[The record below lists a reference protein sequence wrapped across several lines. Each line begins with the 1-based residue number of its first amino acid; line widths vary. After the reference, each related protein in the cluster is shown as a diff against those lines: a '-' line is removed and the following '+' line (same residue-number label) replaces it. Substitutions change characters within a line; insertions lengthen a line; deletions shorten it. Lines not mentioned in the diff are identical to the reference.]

1 MRAIFTGSQS
11 VSILVPQAAV
21 PIRHYLRQPHRL
33 VSALAEQSQIEAL
46 GGGSYRLKMKPR
58 QFLMFSLQP
67 TVDIQL
73 QAKANGTVFLTSQ
86 ACEIRGVDFINH
98 RFQLNLRGIL
108 APTEKHDQTFLE
120 GQADLQVQ
128 VDLPPMLWMTPQII
142 LQTAGNGLLKSILM
156 TVKQK
161 LVHQLVLDYQ
171 TWAQTEVAA
180 EVTLNA
186 TTCAQ
191 ALRNA

>member
-21 PIRHYLRQPHRL
+21 PIRHYMRQPHRL
-33 VSALAEQSQIEAL
+33 VSALADQNRIEAL
-46 GGGSYRLKMKPR
+46 GNDSYRLKMKPR
-58 QFLMFSLQP
+58 QFFMFSVQP

-73 QAKANGTVFLTSQ
+73 QSKTDGTVFLTSQ
-86 ACEIRGVDFINH
+86 ACEIRGVDFIND
-98 RFQLNLRGIL
+98 RFQLKLKGIL
-108 APTEKHDQTFLE
+108 SPAEKQGQTYLE

-128 VDLPPMLWMTPQII
+128 VELPPILWMTPKAI

-156 TVKQK
+156 SVKQK

-171 TWAQTEVAA
+171 VWARTEVAA
-180 EVTLNA
+180 EA
-186 TTCAQ
+186 TAPSQ

>member
-33 VSALAEQSQIEAL
+33 VSALAEQSQIESL
-46 GGGSYRLKMKPR
+46 GSGAYRLKMKPR

-73 QAKANGTVFLTSQ
+73 QAKADGTVFLTSQ

-98 RFQLNLRGIL
+98 RFQLNLKGIL
-108 APTEKHDQTFLE
+108 APVEKSGQTYLE
-120 GQADLQVQ
+120 GQADLQVR
-128 VDLPPMLWMTPQII
+128 VDLPPILWMTPKAI
-142 LQTAGNGLLKSILM
+142 LQAAGNGLLKSILM
-156 TVKQK
+156 SVKQK
-161 LVHQLVLDYQ
+161 LGHQLVLDYQ
-171 TWAQTEVAA
+171 VWARTEVSA
-180 EVTLNA
+180 E
-186 TTCAQ
+186 TTAHSQ

>member
-11 VSILVPQAAV
+11 VLILVPQAAV

-33 VSALAEQSQIEAL
+33 VCALAEQSQIESL
-46 GGGSYRLKMKPR
+46 GNGAYRLKMKPR

-73 QAKANGTVFLTSQ
+73 QAKADGTVFLTSQ
-86 ACEIRGVDFINH
+86 ACEIKGVDFINH
-98 RFQLNLRGIL
+98 RFQLNLEGIL
-108 APTEKHDQTFLE
+108 APVEKRGQTYLE

-128 VDLPPMLWMTPQII
+128 VDLPPILWMTPKAI
-142 LQTAGNGLLKSILM
+142 LQTAGNGLIKSILM
-156 TVKQK
+156 SVKQK
-161 LVHQLVLDYQ
+161 LAHQLVLDYQ
-171 TWAQTEVAA
+171 VWARTEVAA
-180 EVTLNA
+180 EVT
-186 TTCAQ
+186 THSQ

>member
-1 MRAIFTGSQS
+1 
-11 VSILVPQAAV
+11 
-21 PIRHYLRQPHRL
+21 LRQPHRL
-33 VSALAEQSQIEAL
+33 VSALAEQNQIEAL
-46 GGGSYRLKMKPR
+46 SNGVYRLKMKPR

-73 QAKANGTVFLTSQ
+73 QSKADGTVFLTSQ
-86 ACEIRGVDFINH
+86 ACEIRGVDFIND
-98 RFQLNLRGIL
+98 RFQLKLKGIL
-108 APTEKHDQTFLE
+108 APAQKHSQTYLE

-128 VDLPPMLWMTPQII
+128 VELPPILWMTPKAI

-156 TVKQK
+156 SVKQK

-171 TWAQTEVAA
+171 VWASSEVAA
-180 EVTLNA
+180 EVTA
-186 TTCAQ
+186 HAQ

>member
-21 PIRHYLRQPHRL
+21 PIQHYLRQPHRL
-33 VSALAEQSQIEAL
+33 VSALAEQNQIEAL
-46 GGGSYRLKMKPR
+46 SNGIYRLKMKPR

-73 QAKANGTVFLTSQ
+73 QSKADGTVFLTSQ
-86 ACEIRGVDFINH
+86 ACEIRGIDFIND
-98 RFQLNLRGIL
+98 RFQLKLKGIL
-108 APTEKHDQTFLE
+108 APAQKHGQTYLE

-128 VDLPPMLWMTPQII
+128 VELPPILWMTPKAI

-156 TVKQK
+156 SVKQK

-171 TWAQTEVAA
+171 VWASSEVAA
-180 EVTLNA
+180 EVTA
-186 TTCAQ
+186 HAQ